1 MIKNILTYAALALFT
16 LGLNACSLE
25 DDFAPQDQE
34 QVLRIATRSTSGKGT
49 TEPFTG
55 NFTLELQNINDTNL
69 KETQTVTYG
78 EDGYGTIKSNVLPA
92 KARAWTGNGNATTV
106 ATDQS
111 TAELLAD
118 ADVMTASDDYVS
130 YGESEQY
137 PLDLHFTHAFSRIT
151 FHVTYTGFISR
162 PTLTDIKVAGV
173 SCFIDTE
180 NNVIE
185 AIVQPGTYTEGYAI
199 ITLKAKN
206 VEKKATLKIATD
218 ITAGYHYS
226 YNLNVNTGK
235 DITISPATNF
245 GLEWDEDIEIK

>member
-1 MIKNILTYAALALFT
+1 MTKNILTYAVLALFT
-16 LGLNACSLE
+16 LGLNACLQE
-25 DDFAPQDQE
+25 DEPQKSPQNE
-34 QVLRIATRSTSGKGT
+34 VQVVRMITRSGDA
-49 TEPFTG
+49 EPFTKQ
-55 NFTLELQNINDTNL
+55 FTLELQNINDTNL
-69 KETQTVTYG
+69 KEIQTVTYG
-78 EDGYGTIKSNVLPA
+78 EYGYGTIKSNVLPA

-137 PLDLHFTHAFSRIT
+137 PLDLHFTHAFSWIT

-162 PTLTDIKVAGV
+162 PTLTDIKVAGA
-173 SCFIDTE
+173 SCFIDTD

-185 AIVQPGTYTEGYAI
+185 AIVQPDTYTEGYAI
-199 ITLKAKN
+199 ITLKAN
-206 VEKKATLKIATD
+206 DIEKKATLKIVTD
-218 ITAGYHYS
+218 FTAGYHYS

-235 DITISPATNF
+235 DITISPATDF